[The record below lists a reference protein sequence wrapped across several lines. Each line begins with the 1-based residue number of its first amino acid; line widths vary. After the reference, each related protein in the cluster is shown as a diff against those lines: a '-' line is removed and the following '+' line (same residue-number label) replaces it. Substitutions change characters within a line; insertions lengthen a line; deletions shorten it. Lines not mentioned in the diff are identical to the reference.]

1 MNCSPSFESS
11 TFASAAVQNAKESFI
26 AATSLSF
33 ESVSAIFTSGAVCP
47 EIFAQTVLFVCAM
60 CIIRC
65 PNEFIS
71 GDGLN
76 TYFSAGIASAAATM
90 FFSYR
95 ASPAFTNP
103 LTGFATGVRSGA
115 ALAAGAAACCA
126 NALLAAINTVI
137 PATIRPARSFI
148 TGSLSGLSVERILPD
163 LFLGKVLQSLLNQ
176 PRGPRIRIARA
187 VPLHREISFIPI
199 LLRDPKRPRQI
210 HMRDLVFPIAHF
222 RLFHVRDVVG
232 VSKHRFDSPCRRT
245 LLH

>member
-76 TYFSAGIASAAATM
+76 TYFSCRAPHWPLEQPAAPPQLPPPSVLPPSQTNSQA
-90 FFSYR
+90 FS
-95 ASPAFTNP
+95 
-103 LTGFATGVRSGA
+103 
-115 ALAAGAAACCA
+115 
-126 NALLAAINTVI
+126 
-137 PATIRPARSFI
+137 
-148 TGSLSGLSVERILPD
+148 SLSPLSQDSPESIL
-163 LFLGKVLQSLLNQ
+163 LSHVSGKVLNRLHGQTRSLLEFES
-176 PRGPRIRIARA
+176 PS
-187 VPLHREISFIPI
+187 PL
-199 LLRDPKRPRQI
+199 
-210 HMRDLVFPIAHF
+210 
-222 RLFHVRDVVG
+222 
-232 VSKHRFDSPCRRT
+232 T
-245 LLH
+245 